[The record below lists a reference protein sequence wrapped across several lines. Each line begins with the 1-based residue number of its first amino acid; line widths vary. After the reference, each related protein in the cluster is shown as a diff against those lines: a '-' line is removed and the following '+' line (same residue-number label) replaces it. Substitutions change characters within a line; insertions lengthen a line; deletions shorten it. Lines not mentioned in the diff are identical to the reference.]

1 MPTLATSDPV
11 MAAPPGSVGLRPKPS
26 GTLSPTGGVGSSE
39 GARFGR
45 RSAESQDAG
54 GVERSLA
61 LGFRL
66 LAAAESFAAAFAEL
80 GDIELPPVVGSDADQ
95 AGLRAAA
102 PLYLASELESALL
115 LPAVETLAGL
125 FASGAL
131 AVDSGAAP
139 EQLRD
144 FWRGRKERFSAAER
158 AAFFARLFGSAA
170 GSTLAG
176 PHGRNDA
183 FEGLMIDLTEALS
196 RIGEQYPVG
205 LAYGSHEETRI
216 LATAAQ
222 LAANLAPRSG
232 GMTAFAARDILS
244 TTQQALEILN
254 QPEVQHALGARSV
267 WTAVRIVAERY
278 LDESPDIP
286 SHVTRGKSGLL
297 VLAWLAE
304 TLPRLSGLGPGLAA
318 PNDPVVGAATN
329 WLQASLSL
337 AEASAPR
344 NQEG

>member
-1 MPTLATSDPV
+1 MGTR
-11 MAAPPGSVGLRPKPS
+11 AAAGKEGCGEGPRIMGNVTKP
-26 GTLSPTGGVGSSE
+26 
-39 GARFGR
+39 
-45 RSAESQDAG
+45 QDAG
-54 GVERSLA
+54 EIEHSLS

-66 LAAAESFAAAFAEL
+66 LAAAETFAAAFTEL

-95 AGLRAAA
+95 AALRAAA

-131 AVDSGAAP
+131 GIDSGPAP

-144 FWRGRKERFSAAER
+144 FWRGRKERFTAEER

-170 GSTLAG
+170 GSALTG

-183 FEGLMIDLTEALS
+183 FESLMIDLTEALA

-205 LAYGSHEETRI
+205 LAYGPYEETRI
-216 LATAAQ
+216 RAAAAQ
-222 LAANLAPRSG
+222 LASNLAPRSG
-232 GMTAFAARDILS
+232 GMTGFAARDIL
-244 TTQQALEILN
+244 TNTQQALEILK
-254 QPEVQHALGARSV
+254 QPEVQRALGARSV
-267 WTAVRIVAERY
+267 WTAVRIVGERY

-304 TLPRLSGLGPGLAA
+304 ILPRLSGLGPGLAA
-318 PNDPVVGAATN
+318 PDDPVVGAATA
-329 WLQASLSL
+329 WLQGSLSL
-337 AEASAPR
+337 AEASAAT